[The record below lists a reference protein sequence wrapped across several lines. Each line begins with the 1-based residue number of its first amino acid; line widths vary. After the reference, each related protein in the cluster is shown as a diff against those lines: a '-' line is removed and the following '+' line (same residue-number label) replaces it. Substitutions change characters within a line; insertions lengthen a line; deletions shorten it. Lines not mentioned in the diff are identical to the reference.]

1 MLEHTRL
8 ERGAAEGEVRRYTQ
22 TPTQPLSYL
31 MGMLM
36 IQDLRNEY
44 KKAQGD
50 RFRIGEFHD
59 AVLSHGSIPVP
70 MIRDSMLGDRK

>member
-1 MLEHTRL
+1 MLEHTRI

-36 IQDLRNEY
+36 IQELREDLQ
-44 KKAQGD
+44 KAQGD
-50 RFRIGEFHD
+50 AFRIGEFHD
-59 AVLSHGSIPVP
+59 AVLSYGSIPVP
-70 MIRDSMLGDRK
+70 IIRESMLNKLK